1 MRPKQNSG
9 FTLIEVLIA
18 FTILALVLGVV
29 LPTLASGLSHERTAR
44 LATARVLEAR
54 SILDGL
60 GIEAPLEE
68 GTIGG
73 RLVNGEAWTLT
84 VSLISDELG
93 DPGVSGKI
101 DTGQLNAYLAELQV
115 DGEDGR
121 TLRLKTLKLGP

>member
-29 LPTLASGLSHERTAR
+29 LPTLASGLSHERTAG
-44 LATARVLEAR
+44 LVTARVLEAR
-54 SILDGL
+54 SILDRL
-60 GIEAPLEE
+60 GAEIALEE
-68 GTIGG
+68 GTIEG
-73 RLVNGEAWTLT
+73 RLATGEPWALT
-84 VSLISDELG
+84 VSLLDAAAGDE
-93 DPGVSGKI
+93 
-101 DTGQLNAYLAELQV
+101 TGPNPLNAYLAELQV

>member
-60 GIEAPLEE
+60 GFEVPLEE
-68 GTIGG
+68 GTIEG
-73 RLVNGEAWTLT
+73 RLANGEAWTLT
-84 VSLISDELG
+84 VSLISDELA
-93 DPGVSGKI
+93 DPGESDKI
-101 DTGQLNAYLAELQV
+101 DTGQRNAYLAELQV